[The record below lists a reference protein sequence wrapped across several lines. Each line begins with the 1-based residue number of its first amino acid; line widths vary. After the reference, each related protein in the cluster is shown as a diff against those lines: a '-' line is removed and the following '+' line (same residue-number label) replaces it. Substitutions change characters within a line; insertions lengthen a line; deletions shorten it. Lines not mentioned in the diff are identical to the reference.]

1 MVQHGPAKVIPDIL
15 GRIVERKSAEL
26 KQQAFTNRDL
36 EERAAL
42 FTRRPF
48 GKALTSRKPAII
60 AEIKKASP
68 SRGVFSDTF
77 QPAAIARQYEAGGAA
92 AISILTDR
100 DFFQGSLADLE
111 AARAATNLP
120 VLRKDFTTSEYHV
133 REAAA
138 HGADAI
144 LLIAAILDVSQL
156 RSFRELA
163 SCFGMDCLVE
173 VHDEEELDCAVAS
186 GAQVIGV
193 NNRDLRTFE
202 VHLEVSHRL
211 ADRIPEGILRVTE
224 SGVFTP
230 AHVQELS
237 AYQAFLVGESLMRSP
252 DPAAAVRLLSS

>member
-1 MVQHGPAKVIPDIL
+1 MIPDIL

-26 KQQAFTNRDL
+26 KQQTCSNRDF
-36 EERAAL
+36 EERATA
-42 FTRRPF
+42 FTRRSF
-48 GKALTSRKPAII
+48 SKALSFRKPAII

-68 SRGVFSDTF
+68 SQGVLSETF
-77 QPAAIARQYEAGGAA
+77 QPAVIARQYEAGGAA

-111 AARAATNLP
+111 AARASTSLP

-144 LLIAAILDVSQL
+144 LLIASILDIQQL

-163 SCFGMDCLVE
+163 ARFEMDCLVE

-186 GAQVIGV
+186 GAQIIGV

-202 VHLEVSHRL
+202 VRLEVSHRL
-211 ADRIPEGILRVTE
+211 ASRIPAGILRVTE

-230 AHVQELS
+230 AHIQELS

-252 DPAAAVRLLSS
+252 DPCAAVRLLLS